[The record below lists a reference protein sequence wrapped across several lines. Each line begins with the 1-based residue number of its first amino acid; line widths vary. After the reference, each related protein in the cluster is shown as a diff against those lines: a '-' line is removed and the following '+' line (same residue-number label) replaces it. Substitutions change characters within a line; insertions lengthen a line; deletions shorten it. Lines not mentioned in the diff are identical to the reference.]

1 MSRLIASDFNTEFYL
16 EIFRFEKRRTRVSI
30 EKEKVETLFERVG
43 RKRFGFVSSEG
54 KIVP

>member
-30 EKEKVETLFERVG
+30 EKEKVKTLFERVG